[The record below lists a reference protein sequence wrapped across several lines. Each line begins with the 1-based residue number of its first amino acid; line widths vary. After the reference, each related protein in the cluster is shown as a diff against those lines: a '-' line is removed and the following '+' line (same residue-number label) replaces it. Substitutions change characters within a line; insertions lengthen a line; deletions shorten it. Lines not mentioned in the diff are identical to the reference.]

1 MENYCLVDRE
11 LCLKT
16 WTHTYNKEYIYIY
29 IYIFHG
35 LKLQIYLLKNM
46 LILEDV
52 GNGFY

>member
-16 WTHTYNKEYIYIY
+16 WTPTDNKEY

-52 GNGFY
+52 GNGFYW

>member
-16 WTHTYNKEYIYIY
+16 WTHTYTHATRNIYIY
-29 IYIFHG
+29 HG
-35 LKLQIYLLKNM
+35 LKLQIDLLKNM